1 MMAAIAAVTIKVN
14 TIGEQRVS
22 ARAIPDYYYHFFPLG
37 LLLIREHA
45 RAFSKVIEQQMGES
59 GYYKFAAL
67 STASSSCAH
76 RKKREKAIS
85 IGRSRR
91 D

>member
-1 MMAAIAAVTIKVN
+1 MREKK
-14 TIGEQRVS
+14 G
-22 ARAIPDYYYHFFPLG
+22 ARARDTRLLLSYFFSLSLG

-67 STASSSCAH
+67 SASSS
-76 RKKREKAIS
+76 S
-85 IGRSRR
+85 
-91 D
+91 